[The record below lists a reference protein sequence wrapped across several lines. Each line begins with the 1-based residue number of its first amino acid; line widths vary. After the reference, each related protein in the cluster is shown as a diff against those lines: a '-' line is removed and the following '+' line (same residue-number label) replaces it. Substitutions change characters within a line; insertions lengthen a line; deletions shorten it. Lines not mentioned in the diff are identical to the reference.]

1 MDIRAPVP
9 TITEHEALIYVM
21 VMQAAVDRAMSDR
34 ELRVIGD
41 IVRNL
46 PIFADYDQQDLIR
59 TAQDCGS
66 RLQRDNG
73 LHEVLG
79 LVADALPVHLHD
91 TAYALAV
98 EVAASDLR
106 IEEEEL
112 RLLELLRSRLGLD
125 KLTVAA
131 IEHSTKA
138 RYRRL

>member
-21 VMQAAVDRAMSDR
+21 VMLAAVDRMMSDR
-34 ELRVIGD
+34 ELRMIGD
-41 IVRNL
+41 IVRTL
-46 PIFADYDQQDLIR
+46 PIFADYNQSDLIR
-59 TAQDCGS
+59 TSQDCGN
-66 RLQRDNG
+66 RLQRENG
-73 LHEVLG
+73 LYEVLG
-79 LVADALPVHLHD
+79 LIADALPLHLHD

-106 IEEEEL
+106 VEEEEL
-112 RLLELLRSRLGLD
+112 RLLQLLRDKLSLD